1 MFSLKKNNRKI
12 EQMENQFQGLQGHIA
27 AGNNSNLFISK
38 SLPILLHLQICEAIQ
53 EITGK
58 EFQTEL
64 IEFERKKIKELDD
77 YAKTS
82 DFSCIS
88 SMHQRLMMY
97 SSRMAIMDKGVS
109 KSVEK
114 TVKKKVA
121 KFTLTLAK
129 KLYAKDCVVV
139 KDYKKKPIL
148 RINGQYGMYLKYEEK
163 KRKIDSKLSE
173 SIGKLKGDELYKK
186 YFS

>member
-109 KSVEK
+109 KITFGVDIIPEMKEEEANFFNKSLEISIEK
-114 TVKKKVA
+114 RFAEMRV
-121 KFTLTLAK
+121 L
-129 KLYAKDCVVV
+129 
-139 KDYKKKPIL
+139 
-148 RINGQYGMYLKYEEK
+148 
-163 KRKIDSKLSE
+163 
-173 SIGKLKGDELYKK
+173 
-186 YFS
+186 